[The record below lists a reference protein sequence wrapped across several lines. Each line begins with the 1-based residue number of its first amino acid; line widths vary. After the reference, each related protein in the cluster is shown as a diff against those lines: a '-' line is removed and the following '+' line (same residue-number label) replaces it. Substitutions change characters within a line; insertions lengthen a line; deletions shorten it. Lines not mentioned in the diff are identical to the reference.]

1 MLSKDTRVLVIMGGW
16 SAEREVSLE
25 TGQAVAAC
33 LERGG
38 YPVKTV
44 DLVDERPRLAVMARL
59 LETARDFRADV
70 AYLALHG
77 PSGEDGTMQGLLELA
92 GIPYNGSGVLASAL
106 GNDKP
111 AAKQVFVSSK
121 ITTPKY
127 VVVTAAETPATPP
140 LPCPVIVKP
149 RALGSSLGVVLVE
162 RPEDFP
168 AALAHARSFGQEAMV
183 EQYITGRELQACVI
197 DGEALPLIEVVSS
210 NKLYDYEAKYTR
222 GKSEHKVPAPVP
234 KKQYDAAQKLAVA
247 AYRALGCAG
256 AARVELIAEATG
268 TLYVIE
274 VNTLPG
280 MTVTSLTPEAARE
293 AGMSFLDLVCRE
305 LEGALRR
312 HAAQGAVTPAETAS
326 A

>member
-1 MLSKDTRVLVIMGGW
+1 MLSKTTRILVIMGGW
-16 SAEREVSLE
+16 SAERAVSLE
-25 TGQAVAAC
+25 TGQAVAEC

-38 YPVKTV
+38 YPVQTF
-44 DLVDERPRLAVMARL
+44 DLGGEPPRLPVFTRL
-59 LETARDFRADV
+59 LEALTTFRADV

-77 PSGEDGTMQGLLELA
+77 PDGEDGTMQGALELA

-127 VVVTAAETPATPP
+127 AVVPAAETPVAPP

-149 RALGSSLGVVLVE
+149 RALGSSLGVTLVE

-197 DGEALPLIEVVSS
+197 DGEPLPLIEVVSA
-210 NKLYDYEAKYTR
+210 NRLYDYEAKYTA
-222 GKSEHKVPAPVP
+222 GKSEHKCPAPVP
-234 KKQYDAAQKLAVA
+234 KKQYEAAQKLAVA
-247 AYRALGCAG
+247 AYRALGCSG

-268 TLYVIE
+268 TLYVLE

-312 HAAQGAVTPAETAS
+312 HAARVAVVAAAAPA
-326 A
+326 

>member
-1 MLSKDTRVLVIMGGW
+1 RDRGQRQARQLHGQPRRRDGGGGRGAHRPCPRAGPGGGRGGADPRGRGAGRVRGAGPARGGPVLSKTTRILVIMGGW
-16 SAEREVSLE
+16 SAERAVSLE
-25 TGQAVAAC
+25 TGQAVAEC

-38 YPVKTV
+38 YPVQTF
-44 DLVDERPRLAVMARL
+44 DLGGEPPRLPVFTRL
-59 LETARDFRADV
+59 LEALTTFRADV

-77 PSGEDGTMQGLLELA
+77 PDGEDGTMQGALELA

-111 AAKQVFVSSK
+111 AANQVFVSSK

-127 VVVTAAETPATPP
+127 AVVPAAETPVAPP

-197 DGEALPLIEVVSS
+197 DGEALPLIEVVSA
-210 NKLYDYEAKYTR
+210 NRLYD
-222 GKSEHKVPAPVP
+222 
-234 KKQYDAAQKLAVA
+234 
-247 AYRALGCAG
+247 
-256 AARVELIAEATG
+256 
-268 TLYVIE
+268 
-274 VNTLPG
+274 
-280 MTVTSLTPEAARE
+280 
-293 AGMSFLDLVCRE
+293 
-305 LEGALRR
+305 
-312 HAAQGAVTPAETAS
+312 
-326 A
+326 

>member
-1 MLSKDTRVLVIMGGW
+1 VLSRETRVLVIMGGW
-16 SAEREVSLE
+16 SAERAVSLE
-25 TGQAVAAC
+25 TGAAVAEC
-33 LERGG
+33 LARGG
-38 YPVKTV
+38 YPVRTF
-44 DLVDERPRLAVMARL
+44 DLADESPRLGVVTRL
-59 LETARDFRADV
+59 LETIKEFKAQV

-77 PSGEDGTMQGLLELA
+77 PAGEDGTVQGLLELA
-92 GIPYNGSGVLASAL
+92 GLPYNGSGVLASAL

-127 VVVTAAETPATPP
+127 AVVPADETPATPP

-149 RALGSSLGVVLVE
+149 RALGSSLGVSLVE
-162 RPEDFP
+162 APADFP
-168 AALAHARSFGQEAMV
+168 AALALARSFGQEAMV
-183 EQYITGRELQACVI
+183 EQYITGRELQACVV
-197 DGEALPLIEVVSS
+197 DGEPLPLIEVVSS
-210 NKLYDYEAKYTR
+210 NKLYDYEAKYTA

-234 KKQYDAAQKLAVA
+234 RKQYEAAQKLAVA

-268 TLYVIE
+268 TLYVLE

-293 AGMSFLDLVCRE
+293 AGWSFLDLVCRE
-305 LEGALRR
+305 LEGALVR
-312 HAAQGAVTPAETAS
+312 HPLPPPAAGVA
-326 A
+326 